1 MAGEL
6 PTPSPSEE
14 RRQGHQMISTA
25 TYYRAERRGSHG
37 YGHGET
43 DDWVVGG
50 VESDDAL
57 TEGDA

>member
-1 MAGEL
+1 
-6 PTPSPSEE
+6 
-14 RRQGHQMISTA
+14 MISTA

-37 YGHGET
+37 YGHDET